1 MTQGGGVP
9 HAGFGGFA
17 KRHREFFDAL
27 GADDWRPVAGY
38 AGVEEKILS
47 GELDPVA
54 RTGSVTRLARWA
66 AGAAV
71 DHAVRH
77 DWCEE
82 VFIVSGSLSIG
93 TPDARDSAV
102 VLPAGTYACRPADI
116 VHGPF
121 FSEAGCL
128 LIEFTYYPP
137 PLPAARP

>member
-1 MTQGGGVP
+1 MTGTGSVADP
-9 HAGFGGFA
+9 GFGAFA

-27 GADDWRPVAGY
+27 DETGWTPVAGY

-47 GELDPVA
+47 GRLDQA
-54 RTGSVTRLARWA
+54 AGTGAVTRLARWA
-66 AGAAV
+66 AGATV
-71 DHAVRH
+71 DHPVRH

-93 TPDARDSAV
+93 TPDAKQDAV
-102 VLPAGTYACRPADI
+102 VLPAGTYACRPADV

-128 LIEFTYYPP
+128 LIEFMYYPP
-137 PLPAARP
+137 PL